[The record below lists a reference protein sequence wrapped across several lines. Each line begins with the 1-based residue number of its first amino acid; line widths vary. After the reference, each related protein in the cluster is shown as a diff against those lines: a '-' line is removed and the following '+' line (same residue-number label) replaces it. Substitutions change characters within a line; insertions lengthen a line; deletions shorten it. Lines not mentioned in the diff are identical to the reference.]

1 MEFARNTAGALVD
14 GGSTLMKWP
23 MPGKKKSSGDT
34 LWLVLTPL
42 QPAPNSAKIA
52 GIASSSNLQLNLTCP
67 V

>member
-1 MEFARNTAGALVD
+1 MEVSRNTTGALVD
-14 GGSTLMKWP
+14 GGSTMMKWP
-23 MPGKKKSSGDT
+23 APGKKKSNGET
-34 LWLVLTPL
+34 LWLVLMPL

>member
-1 MEFARNTAGALVD
+1 MEVSRKTTGALVD

-23 MPGKKKSSGDT
+23 MPGRKKSNGDT
-34 LWLVLTPL
+34 LWLVLMPL
-42 QPAPNSAKIA
+42 QPAPNSATIA

>member
-1 MEFARNTAGALVD
+1 
-14 GGSTLMKWP
+14 
-23 MPGKKKSSGDT
+23 
-34 LWLVLTPL
+34 VLIPL

>member
-1 MEFARNTAGALVD
+1 MEDSRNTTGKLVEA
-14 GGSTLMKWP
+14 GSTLIKWP
-23 MPGKKKSSGDT
+23 MPGRKKSNGDT
-34 LWLVLTPL
+34 LWLVLIPL